1 MAEEYTGKC
10 TKDGGKPIVKPLPYD
25 KPKTTGGKAVNTNP
39 GKGTNHGCCGTQGK
53 H

>member
-25 KPKTTGGKAVNTNP
+25 KPKTTSGPAKTNP
-39 GKGTNHGCCGTQGK
+39 GHGTNHGSSGTQGK
-53 H
+53 R